1 MAVPRRLRSRLRT
14 VVLEAGTPAG
24 KLYNII
30 VFGAILLSVLAL
42 MLEPDPFGNTA
53 LRRTNVA
60 WIDAIQNICLAVFSA
75 DFFLHLYVSE
85 RPKRYFFSFYGLV
98 DFTAVL
104 FFFVPQVRSEI
115 LLWVFKFGRI
125 LRVFKLLRF
134 VDEARGMGQALRSNA
149 RTIAVYLFFVVM
161 LQVVLGYFI
170 FVIESVNPDTQFK
183 TVANGV
189 YWAIVTMTTVGYGDY
204 VPQTSLGRLLASVVM
219 LLGFGIIAIP
229 TGLLTVSGLKDHQSR
244 QAFRSEACVA
254 CGRRGHRVDASHCDH
269 CGTLLDVDAAAEL

>member
-53 LRRTNVA
+53 LRQTNVA

-189 YWAIVTMTTVGYGDY
+189 YWAIVTMTTVGYGDL
-204 VPQTSLGRLLASVVM
+204 VPQKAPGRLLASVVM
-219 LLGFGIIAIP
+219 MLGFGIIAIP
-229 TGLLTVSGLKDHQSR
+229 TGLLTVSGVRHQQKQRGMTCS
-244 QAFRSEACVA
+244 A
-254 CGRRGHRVDASHCDH
+254 CGRKGHRDDARRCDQ
-269 CGTLLDVDAAAEL
+269 CGAALPAKV